1 MEDLSDVLSVNNSS
15 VEGIHDH
22 ITLGVHLGN
31 NIVSELVNSPFHVVV
46 GIIGVSDGIVSGLK
60 DIILL
65 FFQKSNLILEWSTD
79 LIIIIFLDLEES
91 SLSSLL
97 DLSNIVNSVL
107 VSFSNPGFDV
117 GKHGVVVSIVKVKV
131 WLNAIV
137 TVDMVLVGMVLVSA
151 VGILVTVVSSG
162 AVVGNSTVR

>member
-1 MEDLSDVLSVNNSS
+1 M
-15 VEGIHDH
+15 
-22 ITLGVHLGN
+22 
-31 NIVSELVNSPFHVVV
+31 
-46 GIIGVSDGIVSGLK
+46 
-60 DIILL
+60 
-65 FFQKSNLILEWSTD
+65 ILEWSTD

-97 DLSNIVNSVL
+97 DLGNIVNSVL
-107 VSFSNPGFDV
+107 VSGSNLGLNV
-117 GKHGVVVSIVKVKV
+117 VKHGGVVSSVKVKV